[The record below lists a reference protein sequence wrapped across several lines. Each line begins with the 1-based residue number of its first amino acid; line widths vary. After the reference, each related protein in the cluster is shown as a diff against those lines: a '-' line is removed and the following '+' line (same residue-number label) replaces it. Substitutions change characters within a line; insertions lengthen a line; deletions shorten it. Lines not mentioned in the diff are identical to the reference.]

1 MKVFSNS
8 CSIYYFIFTIIF
20 DVFSFLGFIVLMFI
34 AISQI
39 GGCGLFTS
47 NNAFFMVLAPWIW
60 NNNINIYILYC
71 IGTIRRFYVVI
82 LIMRIIMIVLIAI
95 TSVITLFSSNNPLPI
110 VINIFYIVVI
120 ILEYKLFKQVQKP
133 EEKREYFIVQNATLT
148 IS

>member
-1 MKVFSNS
+1 M
-8 CSIYYFIFTIIF
+8 
-20 DVFSFLGFIVLMFI
+20 
-34 AISQI
+34 
-39 GGCGLFTS
+39 
-47 NNAFFMVLAPWIW
+47 
-60 NNNINIYILYC
+60 YC
-71 IGTIRRFYVVI
+71 IGKFRRFYIAI

-95 TSVITLFSSNNPLPI
+95 ISAITLFSSNNPLPI